1 MSRIRFGLN
10 HISNPE
16 PAFSS
21 TQGKMKSTVG
31 NSSSA
36 VGKNSAWYW
45 VPDGS
50 ECYVPGKVI
59 PEVEDASKVPVDAE
73 KKSM

>member
-1 MSRIRFGLN
+1 MSRIRLGLN
-10 HISNPE
+10 RISNPE
-16 PAFSS
+16 AAFSS
-21 TQGKMKSTVG
+21 SQEKMKSTVE
-31 NSSSA
+31 NPSSA